1 MEGEIGIIM
10 KMRSM
15 YDSLSKSE
23 KKIVSYIID
32 HPDEVIHLS
41 VTGLAENSGVS
52 DATVVRTCRK
62 LGMTGYQDL
71 KVSLAQSMVSPIKS
85 INEDIE
91 EGDTPAQMIKKV
103 FGSTIHTLNYTMDV
117 LSFRS
122 VEEAAALIE
131 QAGRVLIFGLGNSH
145 SMALDL
151 QHKLMRLGL
160 SAVAYADTHM
170 QIIAATSTGENDVV
184 VVISHSGSSKDVVE
198 AARLCGERG
207 AKIIAI
213 TNIGRTPLSKIADV
227 TLVTASKETEFKI
240 SALSSRAAQM
250 VIIDSIYTLIA
261 MNHKE
266 EVSERFQ
273 MIDEWLKKKKY

>member
-23 KKIVSYIID
+23 KKIVSYIMD

-91 EGDTPAQMIKKV
+91 DGDTPAQMIRKV

-117 LSFRS
+117 LNFRS
-122 VEEAAALIE
+122 VEEAAEVIRGARRI
-131 QAGRVLIFGLGNSH
+131 LIFGLGNSH
-145 SMALDL
+145 SMALDM

-170 QIIAATSTGENDVV
+170 QIIAATSVQADDVLI
-184 VVISHSGSSKDVVE
+184 VISHSGSSKDVVE
-198 AARLCGERG
+198 AAKLCRDRG
-207 AKIIAI
+207 VKIIAI
-213 TNIGRTPLSKIADV
+213 TNIGRTPLSKIADI

-261 MNHKE
+261 MEGRE
-266 EVSERFQ
+266 EITERFLL
-273 MIDEWLKKKKY
+273 IDEWLKKKKY